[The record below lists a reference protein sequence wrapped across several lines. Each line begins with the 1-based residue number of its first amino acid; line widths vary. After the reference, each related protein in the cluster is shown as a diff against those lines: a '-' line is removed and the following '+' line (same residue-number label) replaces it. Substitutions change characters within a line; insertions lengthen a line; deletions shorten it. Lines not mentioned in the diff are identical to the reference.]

1 MVIEKSMCEKMT
13 MSHPVSEVEFAV
25 TEKPGNSLYG
35 SFDKALLLLLFTFV
49 VIMKGDF

>member
-1 MVIEKSMCEKMT
+1 MCDKVT
-13 MSHPVSEVEFAV
+13 MSHSVSEVERAA

-35 SFDKALLLLLFTFV
+35 SFDKALLLLLFTSV